1 MGINEENISH
11 IFSQFYRAKDVN
23 RSITGLGLGLYITKE
38 IIERHGGRIWV
49 ESEPRMGSTFFFV
62 LPLKKRSSV
71 NGHLQKKEEEKVLK
85 L

>member
-49 ESEPRMGSTFFFV
+49 ESEPRMGSTFSFV
-62 LPLKKRSSV
+62 LPLKKLSSINARLHK
-71 NGHLQKKEEEKVLK
+71 NGEERY
-85 L
+85 